1 MKRTFLCLSLV
12 LSGVVYS
19 SIARTETKLLGFE
32 TSRLSQTAGTG
43 VASLLINESTVLNP
57 AAIAFFKDS
66 TLYYQRTTQELDDK
80 SEDRVGNFKDG
91 LSEFYSIS
99 DTTTSLKGSFSY
111 LYLNNAG
118 GKRKKLSLSSA
129 APIGAKTA
137 MGFIISRVEEESEIV
152 DGEYTQITAGAI
164 HNVTQNLILGF
175 TYVDPARAVGEYS
188 HYTLG
193 IQYRFNEFFTL
204 MGDAGSGDVANPEK
218 SSFNR
223 LAFQV
228 AATERLF
235 LRYGISYDRYTA
247 LKTVGYGLSWV
258 GPKFAIE
265 LAIKREEK
273 TPGIDEQL
281 LEGEELTTSSLGIT
295 ALF

>member
-1 MKRTFLCLSLV
+1 MKRTFLCLNLV
-12 LSGVVYS
+12 LTGVFYS
-19 SIARTETKLLGFE
+19 SLAFSEAKLLKFE
-32 TSRLSQTAGTG
+32 TARLSQVAGTG
-43 VASLLINESTVLNP
+43 VASLLINESTILNP

-66 TLYYQRTTQELDDK
+66 TLYYQRTTEELDEK
-80 SEDRVGNFKDG
+80 SDERAGNFKEG

-111 LYLNNAG
+111 LYLNNAD
-118 GKRKKLSLSSA
+118 GKRKKVSLSGG

-137 MGFIISRVEEESEIV
+137 LGLIISRVEEESEIQ
-152 DGEYTQITAGAI
+152 DGDYTQITVGAI

-188 HYTLG
+188 HYTVG
-193 IQYRFNEFFTL
+193 VQYRFNEYFTV
-204 MGDAGSGDVANPEK
+204 MGDAGSGDVANPDK

-223 LAFQV
+223 LALQI

-235 LRYGISYDRYTA
+235 FRYGISYDRFTT

-258 GPKFAIE
+258 GPKFALE
-265 LAIKREEK
+265 LAIKREESV
-273 TPGIDEQL
+273 PGMNEQIYD
-281 LEGEELTTSSLGIT
+281 GEELTTSSLGIT
-295 ALF
+295 AFF